1 MSGEPYSIQ
10 RLLSLRKLTRAIA
23 DLLRAELKEYLSAIA
38 PLLRPKNVLGDYVL
52 GASKEGSRGSEKALL
67 ELQRL
72 YTTVASAKP
81 YHLTNE
87 LKPPFEIVS
96 SMPELIPVEYTHVV
110 KSDAGDK
117 AVLMT
122 SPLKW
127 TLIYSDY
134 SPKKLKELLASQN
147 PINDE
152 MHRFVLH
159 YLVLHAMMASS
170 PGTSKLFQGL
180 RFPISSGRL
189 AEFGELPLTNI
200 SACVSTIR
208 PPDVVIIES
217 TEISGQ
223 NAFEE
228 IVNLEDLQNLEDPLK
243 NQLIELARTHG
254 VELAMSAGS

>member
-23 DLLRAELKEYLSAIA
+23 DLLRAELKDYLSAMA
-38 PLLRPKNVLGDYVL
+38 PLLRPRNVLGDYVQ

-72 YTTVASAKP
+72 YTTVAAAKP
-81 YHLTNE
+81 YHLANE
-87 LKPPFEIVS
+87 LKPPFEITS
-96 SMPELIPVEYTHVV
+96 SMPEMIPVEYTHVA
-110 KSDAGDK
+110 KGETGNK

-147 PINDE
+147 PINEE

-159 YLVLHAMMASS
+159 YLVLHVLMTSN
-170 PGTSKLFQGL
+170 PGISKLFHGL

-208 PPDVVIIES
+208 PPDIVIIES

-228 IVNLEDLQNLEDPLK
+228 IVNLEDLLNLEDPLK
-243 NQLIELARTHG
+243 SQLIELARTHG

>member
-1 MSGEPYSIQ
+1 MSGESYSIQ

-23 DLLRAELKEYLSAIA
+23 DLLRAELKDYLSALA
-38 PLLRPKNVLGDYVL
+38 PLFRPRNVLGDYVQ
-52 GASKEGSRGSEKALL
+52 GAKEGIRGSEKSLL

-72 YTTVASAKP
+72 YTTVAGAKP
-81 YHLTNE
+81 YHLANE
-87 LKPPFEIVS
+87 LKPPFEMTS
-96 SMPELIPVEYTHVV
+96 SMPEVIPVEYIHVA
-110 KSDAGDK
+110 KGDMGNK

-127 TLIYSDY
+127 TLIYSEY

-147 PINDE
+147 PANEE

-159 YLVLHAMMASS
+159 YLVLHVMMTSN
-170 PGTSKLFQGL
+170 PGTSKLFDGL
-180 RFPISSGRL
+180 RLPISSGRL
-189 AEFGELPLTNI
+189 VEFGDLPLTNI

-208 PPDVVIIES
+208 PPDSVIIES

-228 IVNLEDLQNLEDPLK
+228 IINLDDLRTLEDPLK
-243 NQLIELARTHG
+243 SRLIELARTHG
-254 VELAMSAGS
+254 VELAMSAGN